1 MTFKSSWCCIF
12 LLAALSTSVAAGDI
26 YKFRHDNGDLL
37 FTNQV
42 GEDGLPKVSDS
53 KKYKLVSKAVFEDT
67 KTLKPV
73 DVQDKNKKKE
83 TEPAVAIVN
92 PQNDTPSEEVS
103 KYIKAAEQGDADA
116 QFNLGVMYDKGQ
128 EVAQDYS
135 QAADWYR
142 KAAEQGNANA
152 QYNLGVMYLNGQ
164 GVPKDDSQAAN
175 WFRKAAE
182 QGSANSQYN
191 LGYMYRNGQGVPQDD
206 SQAVNWYR
214 KAAEQGNA
222 MAQHNLGSMYRNG
235 QGVPQ
240 DDSQA
245 ANWYRKAAEQGS
257 ANSQYRLGYMYR
269 NGQGVPQDDSQAA
282 NWYRKA
288 AEQGSANAQFELGV
302 MYSVQQDYSQA
313 ANWFRKA
320 AEQGHSEALFKLAKI
335 YELGS
340 DIEQN
345 FVLAQT
351 FYNLSE
357 VAGNKNASTSKEML
371 RKKLTKDQLL
381 EAKKLSEE
389 WTIGSSLPQITNT
402 DNKSQIK
409 KKAEIAEAKAL
420 AKQEREERVRRQR
433 DYPYTAEITCRNG
446 NVLFGLMLCFDKT
459 ELKITINNRSK
470 VYTSGDFIMRAVEN
484 GEVSDNYAIV
494 RVYLPKHF
502 RVTAQNSYSRA
513 NFILGVKIT
522 NSTGH
527 VVFEDQAGSFGV
539 VSVEH

>member
-1 MTFKSSWCCIF
+1 MRFKSPWYCIF
-12 LLAALSTSVAAGDI
+12 LSVALSTNVAAEGV
-26 YKFRHDNGDLL
+26 YKFRDADGNIL
-37 FTNQV
+37 FTTVV
-42 GEDGLPKVSDS
+42 GEDGLPKGSDFNRYNKLEKIIS
-53 KKYKLVSKAVFEDT
+53 TGDKK
-67 KTLKPV
+67 KTLNPV
-73 DVQDKNKKKE
+73 DVQGKEKKKE
-83 TEPAVAIVN
+83 TEAAVAIVN

-103 KYIKAAEQGDADA
+103 KYIKAAEQGDLAA
-116 QFNLGVMYDKGQ
+116 QIHLAEIYRTGEGVVK
-128 EVAQDYS
+128 
-135 QAADWYR
+135 
-142 KAAEQGNANA
+142 N
-152 QYNLGVMYLNGQ
+152 
-164 GVPKDDSQAAN
+164 
-175 WFRKAAE
+175 
-182 QGSANSQYN
+182 
-191 LGYMYRNGQGVPQDD
+191 D
-206 SQAVNWYR
+206 SQAVYWTI
-214 KAAEQGNA
+214 KSAEQEKNEKPSSEVA
-222 MAQHNLGSMYRNG
+222 
-235 QGVPQ
+235 
-240 DDSQA
+240 
-245 ANWYRKAAEQGS
+245 K
-257 ANSQYRLGYMYR
+257 
-269 NGQGVPQDDSQAA
+269 
-282 NWYRKA
+282 
-288 AEQGSANAQFELGV
+288 
-302 MYSVQQDYSQA
+302 QDYVHSPFQLSLMEDATKKYAEYLEQAQQGHADAQYQLGISYSQGKGVSIDKA
-313 ANWFRKA
+313 EALGWFLKA
-320 AEQGHSEALFKLAKI
+320 AEQGHSDALFKLAKI

-371 RKKLTKDQLL
+371 RKKMTKDQLL

-409 KKAEIAEAKAL
+409 KKAEIAEAKAI
-420 AKQEREERVRRQR
+420 AKQEMEERVRRQR

>member
-1 MTFKSSWCCIF
+1 MLMTFKSSWCCIF

-128 EVAQDYS
+128 GVAQDYS

-164 GVPKDDSQAAN
+164 GAPQDDSQAAN

-389 WTIGSSLPQITNT
+389 WTIGSSLPQITNA
-402 DNKSQIK
+402 D
-409 KKAEIAEAKAL
+409 KKAEIAKAKAI
-420 AKQEREERVRRQR
+420 AKQEMEERVRRQR
-433 DYPYTAEITCRNG
+433 DYPYTAEITCTSGNG
-446 NVLFGLMLCFDKT
+446 LFGLMLCFEKS

-470 VYTSGDFIMRAVEN
+470 AYTYRDFIMGTVDN
-484 GEVSDNYAIV
+484 GEVSDNYTVAK
-494 RVYLPKHF
+494 VYLPKHF
-502 RVTAQNSYSRA
+502 RVTAQNSYSPA

-539 VSVEH
+539 VNYEH

>member
-1 MTFKSSWCCIF
+1 MRFKSPWYCIF
-12 LLAALSTSVAAGDI
+12 LSVALSTNVAAEGV
-26 YKFRHDNGDLL
+26 YKFRDADGNIL
-37 FTNQV
+37 FTTVV
-42 GEDGLPKVSDS
+42 GEDGLPKGSDFNRYNKLEKIIS
-53 KKYKLVSKAVFEDT
+53 TGDKK
-67 KTLKPV
+67 KTLNPV
-73 DVQDKNKKKE
+73 DVQGKEKKKE
-83 TEPAVAIVN
+83 TEAAVAIVN

-103 KYIKAAEQGDADA
+103 KYIKAAEQGDLAA
-116 QFNLGVMYDKGQ
+116 QIHLAEIYRTGEGVVK
-128 EVAQDYS
+128 
-135 QAADWYR
+135 
-142 KAAEQGNANA
+142 N
-152 QYNLGVMYLNGQ
+152 
-164 GVPKDDSQAAN
+164 
-175 WFRKAAE
+175 
-182 QGSANSQYN
+182 
-191 LGYMYRNGQGVPQDD
+191 D
-206 SQAVNWYR
+206 SQAVYWTI
-214 KAAEQGNA
+214 KSAEQEKNEKPSSEVA
-222 MAQHNLGSMYRNG
+222 
-235 QGVPQ
+235 
-240 DDSQA
+240 
-245 ANWYRKAAEQGS
+245 K
-257 ANSQYRLGYMYR
+257 
-269 NGQGVPQDDSQAA
+269 
-282 NWYRKA
+282 
-288 AEQGSANAQFELGV
+288 
-302 MYSVQQDYSQA
+302 QDYVHSPFQLGLMEDATKKYAEYLEQAQQGHADAQYQLGISYSQGKGVSIDKA
-313 ANWFRKA
+313 EALGWFLKA
-320 AEQGHSEALFKLAKI
+320 AEQGHSDALFKLAKI

-409 KKAEIAEAKAL
+409 KKAEIAEAKAI
-420 AKQEREERVRRQR
+420 AKQEMEERVRRQR

>member
-1 MTFKSSWCCIF
+1 MRFKSPWYCIF
-12 LLAALSTSVAAGDI
+12 LSVALSTNVAAEGV
-26 YKFRHDNGDLL
+26 YKFRDADGNIL
-37 FTNQV
+37 FTTVV
-42 GEDGLPKVSDS
+42 GEDGLPKGSDFNRYNKLEKIIS
-53 KKYKLVSKAVFEDT
+53 TGDKK
-67 KTLKPV
+67 KTLNPV
-73 DVQDKNKKKE
+73 DVQGKEKKKE
-83 TEPAVAIVN
+83 TEAAVAIVN

-103 KYIKAAEQGDADA
+103 KYIKAAEQGDLAA
-116 QFNLGVMYDKGQ
+116 QIHLAEIYRTGEGVVK
-128 EVAQDYS
+128 
-135 QAADWYR
+135 
-142 KAAEQGNANA
+142 N
-152 QYNLGVMYLNGQ
+152 
-164 GVPKDDSQAAN
+164 
-175 WFRKAAE
+175 
-182 QGSANSQYN
+182 
-191 LGYMYRNGQGVPQDD
+191 D
-206 SQAVNWYR
+206 SQAVYWTI
-214 KAAEQGNA
+214 KSAEQEKNEKPSSEVA
-222 MAQHNLGSMYRNG
+222 
-235 QGVPQ
+235 
-240 DDSQA
+240 
-245 ANWYRKAAEQGS
+245 K
-257 ANSQYRLGYMYR
+257 
-269 NGQGVPQDDSQAA
+269 
-282 NWYRKA
+282 
-288 AEQGSANAQFELGV
+288 
-302 MYSVQQDYSQA
+302 QDYVHSPFQLSLMEDATKKYAEYLEQAQQGHADAQYQLGISYSQGKGVSIDKA
-313 ANWFRKA
+313 EALGWFLKA
-320 AEQGHSEALFKLAKI
+320 AEQGHSDALFKLAKI

-409 KKAEIAEAKAL
+409 KKAEIAEAKAI

>member
-1 MTFKSSWCCIF
+1 MRFKSPWYCIF
-12 LLAALSTSVAAGDI
+12 LSVALSTNVAAEGV
-26 YKFRHDNGDLL
+26 YKFRDADGNIL
-37 FTNQV
+37 FTTVV
-42 GEDGLPKVSDS
+42 GEDGLPKGSDFNRYNKLEKIIS
-53 KKYKLVSKAVFEDT
+53 TGDKK
-67 KTLKPV
+67 KTLNPV
-73 DVQDKNKKKE
+73 DVQGKEKKKE
-83 TEPAVAIVN
+83 TEAAVAIVN

-103 KYIKAAEQGDADA
+103 KYIKAAEQGDLAA
-116 QFNLGVMYDKGQ
+116 QIHLAEIYRTGEGVVK
-128 EVAQDYS
+128 
-135 QAADWYR
+135 
-142 KAAEQGNANA
+142 N
-152 QYNLGVMYLNGQ
+152 
-164 GVPKDDSQAAN
+164 
-175 WFRKAAE
+175 
-182 QGSANSQYN
+182 
-191 LGYMYRNGQGVPQDD
+191 D
-206 SQAVNWYR
+206 SQAVYWTI
-214 KAAEQGNA
+214 KSAEQEKNEKPSSEVA
-222 MAQHNLGSMYRNG
+222 
-235 QGVPQ
+235 
-240 DDSQA
+240 
-245 ANWYRKAAEQGS
+245 K
-257 ANSQYRLGYMYR
+257 
-269 NGQGVPQDDSQAA
+269 
-282 NWYRKA
+282 
-288 AEQGSANAQFELGV
+288 
-302 MYSVQQDYSQA
+302 QDYVHSPFQLGLMEDATKKYAEYLEQAQQGHADAQYQLGISYSQGKGVSIDKA
-313 ANWFRKA
+313 EALGWFLKA

-409 KKAEIAEAKAL
+409 KKAEIAEAKAI
-420 AKQEREERVRRQR
+420 AKQEMEERVRRQR

>member
-206 SQAVNWYR
+206 SQA
-214 KAAEQGNA
+214 
-222 MAQHNLGSMYRNG
+222 
-235 QGVPQ
+235 
-240 DDSQA
+240 
-245 ANWYRKAAEQGS
+245 
-257 ANSQYRLGYMYR
+257 
-269 NGQGVPQDDSQAA
+269 A

-402 DNKSQIK
+402 D
-409 KKAEIAEAKAL
+409 KKAEIAKAKAI
-420 AKQEREERVRRQR
+420 AKQEMEERVRRQR
-433 DYPYTAEITCRNG
+433 DYPYTAEITCTSGNG
-446 NVLFGLMLCFDKT
+446 LFGLMLCFEKS

-470 VYTSGDFIMRAVEN
+470 AYTYRDFIMGTVDN
-484 GEVSDNYAIV
+484 GEVSDNYTVAK
-494 RVYLPKHF
+494 VYLPKHF
-502 RVTAQNSYSRA
+502 RVTAQNSYSPA

>member
-1 MTFKSSWCCIF
+1 MRFKSPWYCIF
-12 LLAALSTSVAAGDI
+12 LSVALSTNVAAEGV
-26 YKFRHDNGDLL
+26 YKFRDADGNIL
-37 FTNQV
+37 FTTVV
-42 GEDGLPKVSDS
+42 GEDGLPKGSDFNRYNKLEKIIS
-53 KKYKLVSKAVFEDT
+53 TGDKK
-67 KTLKPV
+67 KTLNPV
-73 DVQDKNKKKE
+73 DVQGKEKKKE
-83 TEPAVAIVN
+83 TEAAVAIVN

-103 KYIKAAEQGDADA
+103 KYIKAAEQGDLAA
-116 QFNLGVMYDKGQ
+116 QIHLAEIYRTGEGVVK
-128 EVAQDYS
+128 
-135 QAADWYR
+135 
-142 KAAEQGNANA
+142 N
-152 QYNLGVMYLNGQ
+152 
-164 GVPKDDSQAAN
+164 
-175 WFRKAAE
+175 
-182 QGSANSQYN
+182 
-191 LGYMYRNGQGVPQDD
+191 D
-206 SQAVNWYR
+206 SQAVYWTI
-214 KAAEQGNA
+214 KSAEQEKNEKPSSEVA
-222 MAQHNLGSMYRNG
+222 
-235 QGVPQ
+235 
-240 DDSQA
+240 
-245 ANWYRKAAEQGS
+245 K
-257 ANSQYRLGYMYR
+257 
-269 NGQGVPQDDSQAA
+269 
-282 NWYRKA
+282 
-288 AEQGSANAQFELGV
+288 
-302 MYSVQQDYSQA
+302 QDYVHSPFQLSLMEDATKKYAEYLEQAQQGHADAQYQLGISYSQGKGVSIDKA
-313 ANWFRKA
+313 EALGWFLKA
-320 AEQGHSEALFKLAKI
+320 AEQGHSDALFKLAKI

-409 KKAEIAEAKAL
+409 KKAEIAEAKAI
-420 AKQEREERVRRQR
+420 AKQEMEERVRRQR

>member
-1 MTFKSSWCCIF
+1 MK
-12 LLAALSTSVAAGDI
+12 LYVLVVMLALCAAPVWA
-26 YKFRHDNGDLL
+26 DLA
-37 FTNQV
+37 
-42 GEDGLPKVSDS
+42 K
-53 KKYKLVSKAVFEDT
+53 
-67 KTLKPV
+67 
-73 DVQDKNKKKE
+73 
-83 TEPAVAIVN
+83 
-92 PQNDTPSEEVS
+92 
-103 KYIKAAEQGDADA
+103 AEQGDADA
-116 QFNLGVMYDKGQ
+116 DALFVLGGLYYKG
-128 EVAQDYS
+128 EGVPRDYV
-135 QAADWYR
+135 QAANWFR
-142 KAAEQGNANA
+142 IAAEQGNAKA
-152 QYNLGVMYLNGQ
+152 QYNLGVMY
-164 GVPKDDSQAAN
+164 
-175 WFRKAAE
+175 RK
-182 QGSANSQYN
+182 
-191 LGYMYRNGQGVPQDD
+191 GQGVPQDD

-222 MAQHNLGSMYRNG
+222 MAQNNLGYLYRNG

-257 ANSQYRLGYMYR
+257 ANAQFELGVMYSVQQDYSQAANWFRKAAEQGDANAQFNLGVMYRKGQGAPQDDSQAVNWYRKAAEQGNAMAQNNLGYLYR

-409 KKAEIAEAKAL
+409 KKAEIAEAKAI
-420 AKQEREERVRRQR
+420 AKQEMEERVRRQR
-433 DYPYTAEITCRNG
+433 DYPYTAEITCTSGNG
-446 NVLFGLMLCFDKT
+446 LFGLMLCFEKS

-470 VYTSGDFIMRAVEN
+470 AYTYRDFIMGTVDN
-484 GEVSDNYAIV
+484 GEVSDNYTVAK
-494 RVYLPKHF
+494 VYLPKHF
-502 RVTAQNSYSRA
+502 RVTAQNSYSPA

-539 VSVEH
+539 VNYEH